1 MTITVWR
8 DGPNGHKKEVVEDPD
23 NLKYSAEHGAWL
35 VAQDPWGLLLI
46 PSEKVIKIVAD
57 DREEL
62 EVW

>member
-1 MTITVWR
+1 MAT
-8 DGPNGHKKEVVEDPD
+8 KKKVVEDPD